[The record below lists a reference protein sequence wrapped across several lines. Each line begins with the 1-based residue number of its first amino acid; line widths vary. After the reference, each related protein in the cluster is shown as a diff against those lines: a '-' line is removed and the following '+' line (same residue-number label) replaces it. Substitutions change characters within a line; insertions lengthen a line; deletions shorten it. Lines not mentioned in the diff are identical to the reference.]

1 MRYRVRHRTAYAYA
15 EPVSL
20 AHHAVHLVPRLT
32 VGQMV
37 KSASVMADPVESWRA
52 EAVDHF
58 GNPVLYLTLDR
69 LHDAFAVELQAVV
82 EVAERLPAAPSPGWE
97 AVAAHASRATHEA
110 EFTFPSAQA
119 QAASLSGVDMNGIFV
134 PRRPIVDVARTLNAW
149 IHEHFTYD
157 PHATDVATPI
167 DQVLSGR
174 RGVCQDF
181 AHVAIAVLRARGL
194 PARYVSGYIRTYRAQ
209 GDPLRGADASHAWV
223 GLWCGP
229 DLGWLDFDP
238 TNNLLVSQDHI
249 TVAWGRDYGDVS
261 PVRGVLLGGGA
272 HRVKA
277 EVTVE
282 SLPGAA
288 DDGAGQDMNTAIVP
302 RPGRAAS

>member
-20 AHHAVHLVPRLT
+20 AHHSVHLVPRPT
-32 VGQMV
+32 GGQMV
-37 KSASVMADPVESWRA
+37 ESASVIADPAESWRT
-52 EAVDHF
+52 ETTDHF
-58 GNPVLYLTLDR
+58 GNRVLYLTLDS
-69 LHDAFAVELQAVV
+69 LHDAFAVELRAVV
-82 EVAERLPAAPSPGWE
+82 EVAERIPQARSPGWE
-97 AVAAHASRATHEA
+97 AVVAHAREATHEA
-110 EFTFPSAQA
+110 EFAFPSTQA
-119 QAASLSGVDMNGIFV
+119 RAASLSSVDMDAIFA
-134 PRRPIVDVARTLNAW
+134 PQRPIVEVARTLNAW
-149 IHEHFTYD
+149 IHQHFTYD

-167 DQVLSGR
+167 DEVLAGR

-223 GLWCGP
+223 GVWCGP
-229 DLGWLDFDP
+229 HLGWLDFDP

-272 HRVKA
+272 HRVTA

-282 SLPGAA
+282 SLPEATGDGSGPGTGAA
-288 DDGAGQDMNTAIVP
+288 VLP
-302 RPGRAAS
+302 RPRRTVS